1 MARLQDPK
9 TDSIDFHPP
18 NSHPILQD
26 TTLFLWALSVFTN
39 MKRTTRSTRTAKED
53 VKMQKKKKKRKRK
66 H

>member
-9 TDSIDFHPP
+9 TNSIDFHPP

-26 TTLFLWALSVFTN
+26 TALFHWTLSVFTS
-39 MKRTTRSTRTAKED
+39 MKRTIRSTRTTKED
-53 VKMQKKKKKRKRK
+53 VKMQKKKKRKRK